1 MVHAMVA
8 KSFPYMVP
16 ENGVFGKFKTEFAEK
31 TTFRAQRDNFRF
43 AHHPEVGFSCSTEA
57 VLLEGQ
63 FLHISFALSISSY
76 ILKI

>member
-43 AHHPEVGFSCSTEA
+43 AHHPEVGFSCTSSTEA

-63 FLHISFALSISSY
+63 FLHISFVYLYLRIY
-76 ILKI
+76 